1 MIKIVKINSI
11 FEPIGYDFKNIKIHT
26 LFEEVDKLDEYS
38 VTIKWNQEQYKINNI
53 SVLNNEINPQIEFL
67 PKTRYEVTINQ
78 GNDLYS
84 TFFETGMMDLSFK
97 GEWIESDKGCNN
109 SVFLKEIILE
119 KDVKKIRVYMA
130 AKGVYELLVNGTK
143 VGDELLAPGFT
154 KYDSWTQVQTYEIP
168 VEYIE
173 SNILILEVSVADG
186 WMKSRIGFDGGN
198 ACIYGD
204 THAIICD
211 LDIVYEDDSVETI
224 SSNLDWCY
232 KQGKVKKSGIY
243 YGEDL
248 TQSIENDTLNK
259 VKQSVSYPTTD
270 RKSLPIKVMETI
282 EPQKIYVNEFSELI
296 IDLGQNHSGWLT
308 FINKLPAGKEVI
320 FEYSEFLENGKF
332 YRENLRTA
340 RAAFKFR
347 SSGIVEKVN
356 PHFTYF
362 GYQFVK
368 VTGLNFEEINLLENL
383 HSEVIYSA
391 IEFNSIIKSD
401 NKLINRL
408 IDNIIWGQKSNFVD
422 IPTDCP
428 QRDERLGWTGD
439 ANIFSKAATLNA
451 NVDQFFKK
459 YMKDIRIEQKI
470 HNGLVPDYAPLLKNR
485 PNESAI
491 WGDAITFIPWNVYLA
506 TGDLEILQENYQ
518 AMLDW
523 VYWILPHTEEF
534 IWRGSYQYGDWL
546 ALDAT
551 NQDAR
556 YGGTDET
563 YVATLYYY
571 MSLKIIEKVQN
582 VLNIDDDNKISNLKD
597 NVKNAIINEYVSPSG
612 SLTQRTQTGYL
623 LMLEVD
629 ILDDRQTARVVEEL
643 VHRIRSDKTR
653 LQTGFV
659 GTPLLCK
666 HLSKNGHHDLAME
679 IFMYE
684 GYPGWLYSVKLGA
697 TTIWERWNSV
707 MPDGTMSKTMMNS
720 LNHYSYGAILEWIVE
735 YLLGVKSIGAGRK
748 EFVFTPGVSSK
759 IKEMSANLATSSGT
773 LRINWELKGNT
784 LNAYITIP
792 LGNKLRV
799 DVGDAKSYNVS
810 TEEGVDYLSDI
821 LCEGSYVIEVVYDT
835 DFSEVPKYSV
845 DTPIYELILDEE
857 RWSKIIEFC
866 PYYLNLFE
874 DKQVREKFGK
884 YSVEKYIMVH
894 NITLSAV
901 EKESLRKIITD

>member
-1 MIKIVKINSI
+1 MINTVTINSI
-11 FEPIGYDFKNIKIHT
+11 LEPVGYDFKNIKIHT
-26 LFEEVDKLDEYS
+26 LFEKVSKTDEYS
-38 VTIKWNQEQYKINNI
+38 ITIRWNQEQCIIDKI
-53 SVLNNEINPQIEFL
+53 SVLDNDVSPQVELL
-67 PKTRYEVTINQ
+67 PKTRYDITIAQ
-78 GNDLYS
+78 GNDVYY
-84 TFFETGMMDLSFK
+84 TFFETGMMNLPFK
-97 GEWIESDKGCNN
+97 GEWIESDKDSNN
-109 SVFLKEIILE
+109 SVFVKNIELK
-119 KDVKKIRVYMA
+119 KDVKKIRAYVA
-130 AKGVYELLVNGTK
+130 VKGVYELLVNSKKIGN
-143 VGDELLAPGFT
+143 ELLAPGFT
-154 KYDSWTQVQTYEIP
+154 KYDSWTQIQTYEIP
-168 VEYIE
+168 VEYIQD
-173 SNILILEVSVADG
+173 SLLNLEISVGDG

-198 ACIYGD
+198 ACIYGN

-211 LDIVYEDDSVETI
+211 LDIYYKKDVVETI
-224 SSNLDWCY
+224 SSDLHWKY
-232 KQGKVKKSGIY
+232 KHGNITQSGIY

-248 TQSIENDTLNK
+248 IQNANDVTLSR
-259 VKQSVSYPTTD
+259 VKKSVPYPTSD

-282 EPQKIYVNEFSELI
+282 KPRKIYVNQFNELI
-296 IDLGQNHSGWLT
+296 IDLGQNHAGWLT
-308 FINKLPAGKEVI
+308 FINKIPPGREVT

-340 RAAFKFR
+340 RAAFKFK
-347 SSGIVEKVN
+347 SDGIVEKVN

-368 VTGLNFEEINLLENL
+368 VTGLQLEEISLLENL
-383 HSEVIYSA
+383 HSEVIYSD
-391 IEFNSIIKSD
+391 IDFNSRIKSD
-401 NKLINRL
+401 NKLVNRL
-408 IDNIIWGQKSNFVD
+408 IENIVWGQKSNFVD

-459 YMKDIRIEQKI
+459 YMKDIRIEQEL

-506 TGDLEILQENYQ
+506 TGDTGILQENYQ
-518 AMLDW
+518 SMLDW
-523 VYWILPHTEEF
+523 VYWILPHTEGF

-571 MSLKIIEKVQN
+571 MSLKIIEKVQSI
-582 VLNIDDDNKISNLKD
+582 LNIKDDSKIFNLKEK
-597 NVKNAIINEYVSPSG
+597 VKDAIINEYVSPNG

-629 ILDDRQTARVVEEL
+629 ILDKNQTERVVEDL
-643 VHRIRSDKTR
+643 VHRIRSDKTT

-679 IFMYE
+679 IFMHE
-684 GYPGWLYSVKLGA
+684 DYPGWLYSVKLGA

-707 MPDGTMSKTMMNS
+707 LPDGTMSKTMMNS

-735 YLLGVKSIGAGRK
+735 YLLGVRSVVAGRE
-748 EFVFTPGVSSK
+748 EFVFNPGVSSK
-759 IKEMSANLATSSGT
+759 IKMMDASLTTNHGL
-773 LRINWELKGNT
+773 LLVNWKVKRNILKASVT
-784 LNAYITIP
+784 VP
-792 LGNKLRV
+792 LGNSLLLNFT
-799 DVGDAKSYNVS
+799 DVKSYNVY
-810 TEEGVDYLSDI
+810 TEDGKLYPSSILEDGVYS
-821 LCEGSYVIEVVYDT
+821 IEVEYYV
-835 DFSEVPKYSV
+835 DFNSTPKYTV
-845 DTPIYELILDEE
+845 DTPIYELMLDEN
-857 RWSKIIEFC
+857 RWNKIIDFC

-884 YSVEKYIMVH
+884 YSVENYITVH
-894 NITLSAV
+894 NITLS
-901 EKESLRKIITD
+901 ETEQENLRKVITD